1 MDGHAPVHLMMM
13 AHTLRIKNQDRVE
26 RIYDLKGSTVKREV
40 KFGKNTARTKTLKD
54 VDFIK
59 LKKKEPINLIEI
71 DQKFL
76 IRQLQKD
83 SEFLKSVNIMDYSLL
98 LAVEQIDKK
107 VAKDCLNKSESDS
120 FLCPSTRHGRQDKRD
135 SFYTDS
141 VIKNRY
147 TLESESGTHFYHI
160 AVIDYLQEWDLN
172 KKAERFFKT

>member
-1 MDGHAPVHLMMM
+1 
-13 AHTLRIKNQDRVE
+13 
-26 RIYDLKGSTVKREV
+26 
-40 KFGKNTARTKTLKD
+40 

-120 FLCPSTRHGRQDKRD
+120 FLCPSTRHGR
-135 SFYTDS
+135 
-141 VIKNRY
+141 
-147 TLESESGTHFYHI
+147 
-160 AVIDYLQEWDLN
+160 
-172 KKAERFFKT
+172 